1 MKYEIA
7 CTFCGHFQIYNPRGK
22 KPPKKPHT
30 SCKACAKDFSIDL
43 SLSEIIPRVPKNT
56 KSVLLTPSTHKRKG
70 LQKPTGE
77 EQPTAGD
84 DPVRTFIDD
93 PNELL
98 MSNAIRALNKQNP
111 HVSWGTLLFNIL
123 KETKQLETVSKDR
136 SEVQSQLKQYS
147 TTDLIKLRKKLTG
160 NLQDVG

>member
-1 MKYEIA
+1 
-7 CTFCGHFQIYNPRGK
+7 
-22 KPPKKPHT
+22 
-30 SCKACAKDFSIDL
+30 
-43 SLSEIIPRVPKNT
+43 
-56 KSVLLTPSTHKRKG
+56 
-70 LQKPTGE
+70 
-77 EQPTAGD
+77 
-84 DPVRTFIDD
+84 
-93 PNELL
+93 NELL